1 MKRLNRKGFTL
12 VELLAVIIILAIV
25 VGISIPAI
33 MTTTKSAKAKAMDTA
48 VEAIQTYMQ
57 EQYELDLLGDST
69 LAGDSYNSDHVCR
82 TSEAGSCDAKTMGGT
97 TDNILIV
104 TGYNKN
110 ISALKAHLVSG
121 RIVVDCVT
129 LANPSDYE
137 YSTTWTSSKV
147 C

>member
-1 MKRLNRKGFTL
+1 MKKLNRKGFTL

-69 LAGDSYNSDHVCR
+69 LAGASYNSQHVCR
-82 TSEAGSCDAKTMGGT
+82 TSEEKSCDASSMGVLT
-97 TDNILIV
+97 T
-104 TGYNKN
+104 TGYSKN
-110 ISALKAHLVSG
+110 IFALKAHLSAG
-121 RIVVDCVT
+121 RVVIDCVT
-129 LANPSDYE
+129 LTDPSDYE
-137 YSTTWTSSKV
+137 YSTTWTTSKN
-147 C
+147 CS